1 MDHTQAYDTH
11 QSGTW
16 AEGRYTDAASSQNG
30 IDAMVYKISQ
40 EGVYEGVFA
49 MNSATFDGVYDGTGI
64 NGKYGGWAYVSG
76 IDDFASGTELAG
88 ETAVMLRVSA
98 MPCTGRTRS
107 RASSPRFRRHRLVP
121 RQHYHPHDRRLASDA
136 WQPQGRTG

>member
-11 QSGTW
+11 QTGTW

-30 IDAMVYKISQ
+30 MDMIVLKISQ

-49 MNSATFDGVYDGTGI
+49 MDVTTFDGVYSAEST
-64 NGKYGGWAYVSG
+64 NGEYGGYAYVTG
-76 IDDFASGTELAG
+76 LDDFASSTELAG
-88 ETAVMLRVSA
+88 ETAALLRVPA
-98 MPCTGRTRS
+98 MPCTGRTHS
-107 RASSPRFRRHRLVP
+107 RASSPRFCRHRLVP